1 MESGFNI
8 IEEHAID
15 VSEIDYIEANP
26 QGCFFHATVG
36 GDIKYLPLGNK
47 SDDEAVTKTFEAS
60 ESYNNTVIVK
70 KIFSLG
76 TTASGIYI
84 GYKR

>member
-8 IEEHAID
+8 IEEYAID
-15 VSEIDYIEANP
+15 VSENDYVETNP

-36 GDIKYLPLGNK
+36 GNIKYLPLGNK
-47 SDDEAVTKTFEAS
+47 NDSDAVTKTFEAS

-70 KIFSLG
+70 KIFSSG
-76 TTASGIYI
+76 TTASGIFI